1 MNEREFIRGGK
12 AMKIPKHVQKHIEG
26 DCLVVSQKE
35 DLVLLK
41 SIGILVSVNIILH
54 FFGGFSISNH
64 AILIV

>member
-1 MNEREFIRGGK
+1 
-12 AMKIPKHVQKHIEG
+12 MKIPKHVQKHIEG